1 MQIGGFVMKKTVTLM
16 IFLSLALIA
25 SAALAQTEYTY
36 PANAPVLS
44 INFPEGWK
52 VELDQEDQKGVS
64 AISTDETIALYIW
77 PLEEQEVKDDVKA
90 AIEAAAK
97 DAGQDIAEWVTDV
110 KFNEPQIVELNGI
123 SFLDITGAG
132 KDKED
137 GSDVNVAL
145 TFFSPDNKA
154 VFAMLYYGSPDAEKA
169 NEKDLASIA
178 QSIKKP

>member
-1 MQIGGFVMKKTVTLM
+1 MKKTMTVM
-16 IFLSLALIA
+16 IFLSLMLIA

-36 PANAPVLS
+36 PANAPALS
-44 INFPEGWK
+44 VTFPEGWQ

-77 PLEEQEVKDDVKA
+77 PLDAQEVKDDVKT
-90 AIEAAAK
+90 AIEAAAQ
-97 DAGQDIAEWVTDV
+97 DAGKDIAAWVTDV
-110 KFNEPQIVELNGI
+110 KFNEPQTVEINGI
-123 SFLDITGAG
+123 TFLDITGAG

-169 NEKDLASIA
+169 NEKDLTSIA